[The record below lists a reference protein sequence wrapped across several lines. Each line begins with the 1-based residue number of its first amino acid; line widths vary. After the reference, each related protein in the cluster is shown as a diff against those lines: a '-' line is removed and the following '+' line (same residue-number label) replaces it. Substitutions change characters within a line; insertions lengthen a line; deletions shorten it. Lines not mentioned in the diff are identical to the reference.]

1 MTGLKAY
8 KYARGIFEK
17 EFPLAYGILDAK
29 GIVYY
34 EITNILELV
43 EPLICGL
50 DENDSDLRAELIQLI
65 ADYLQQDE
73 SSLLL
78 IRKEGAV

>member
-1 MTGLKAY
+1 MTSFRAY
-8 KYARGIFEK
+8 IYARGIFEQ
-17 EFPLAYGILDAK
+17 EFPRAYEILESK

-34 EITNILELV
+34 ELTSILELV

-50 DENDSDLRAELIQLI
+50 DENDSDLRSELIILI

-78 IRKEGAV
+78 IRKEGVT

>member
-1 MTGLKAY
+1 MTGSKAY
-8 KYARGIFEK
+8 QYAHGIFER
-17 EFPLAYGILDAK
+17 EFPLAFEILDAK

-34 EITNILELV
+34 ELTSILELV

-50 DENDSDLRAELIQLI
+50 DENDTDLRTELIQLI
-65 ADYLQQDE
+65 SDYLQQDE

-78 IRKEGAV
+78 IRK

>member
-1 MTGLKAY
+1 MDCWRAY
-8 KYARGIFEK
+8 QYARGIFEQ
-17 EFPLAYGILDAK
+17 EFPRAYEILDAK

-34 EITNILELV
+34 ELTNILELV
-43 EPLICGL
+43 EPLISGL
-50 DENDSDLRAELIQLI
+50 NENDLDLRAELILLI

-78 IRKEGAV
+78 IRKEA